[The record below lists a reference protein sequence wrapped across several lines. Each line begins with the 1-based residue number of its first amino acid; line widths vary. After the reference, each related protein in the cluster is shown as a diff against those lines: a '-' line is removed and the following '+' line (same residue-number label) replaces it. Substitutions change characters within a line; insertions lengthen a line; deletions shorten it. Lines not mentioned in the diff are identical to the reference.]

1 MAEFDVDLFTIGGG
15 SGGVRASR
23 VAASHGARVALAE
36 EARLGGTCVNV
47 GCIPK
52 KLLTYAAH
60 FRDDF
65 EDAAGFGWT
74 VGSSSFD
81 WGRLIEAKDREIARL
96 NGVYRRILETNG
108 VRILEDRATVV
119 GPHEVRVGDR
129 TIRARHVLVATGS
142 RPVIT
147 GEPGAELGINSND
160 FFHLPAL
167 PRRAV
172 VVGGGYIA
180 VECAGILHGLGS
192 EVTLVH
198 RGPLLLRG
206 FDDDVR
212 TVLLEEMRKRGLDVR
227 LEERIARIDR
237 AGARLRATLASGAE
251 VETDVVLHACG
262 RKPNTQ
268 GLGLEHVG
276 VELAPDGAVVV
287 DAFSRSS
294 VPSIHAIGDVTN
306 RVNLTPVAIHE
317 AMALVATLFENRPTR
332 PDHAGI
338 PSAVFSQPPVG
349 TVGLTE
355 AEACASHGAVD
366 VYKTRFR
373 PLKQT
378 LGGRDE
384 TTFMKLVVD
393 AASDRVLGC
402 HMVGADA
409 GEIVQGLAIA
419 LKCGATKEQFDAT
432 VGIHP
437 TSAEEFVTMREKVAP
452 TA

>member
-167 PRRAV
+167 PHRAV

>member
-147 GEPGAELGINSND
+147 GEPGAERGINSND
-160 FFHLPAL
+160 FFHLPA